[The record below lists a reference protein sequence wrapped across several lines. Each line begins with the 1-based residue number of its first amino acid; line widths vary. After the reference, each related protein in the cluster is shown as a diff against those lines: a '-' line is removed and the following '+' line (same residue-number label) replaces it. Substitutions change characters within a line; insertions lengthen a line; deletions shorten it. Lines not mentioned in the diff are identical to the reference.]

1 MKIVFPT
8 DFSNAAEN
16 AYVYALKL
24 AERLEASITVV
35 HVYEV
40 LQVHSWVEE
49 STNMASVNDKI
60 TIGEFERFR
69 KEIDA
74 FKRIAADNRLEHIDV
89 NYSLKESDYVVEAI
103 LDEAKESGADI
114 IVIGTTGAKGLKE
127 IFFGSVASKVIES
140 ATCPVFMVP
149 DTANYKGILKIG
161 LTLEY
166 KTGEQELIEK
176 SLAFTR
182 KLQGHLHC
190 LHVDV
195 YDPEKTKVKLLEYKE
210 AFKHQSDITFH
221 VHYELD
227 VEKGILEFMKFNQ
240 IDVVI
245 MRVQHQSMLKEL
257 FSYSIA
263 RRIAYHTDIPL
274 LALHTDK

>member
-1 MKIVFPT
+1 MTGTNWPSSSRVIDKKSIRILLRWFT
-8 DFSNAAEN
+8 LDFILSTCLLRSATCSVVT
-16 AYVYALKL
+16 Y
-24 AERLEASITVV
+24 LEI
-35 HVYEV
+35 
-40 LQVHSWVEE
+40 
-49 STNMASVNDKI
+49 K
-60 TIGEFERFR
+60 
-69 KEIDA
+69 
-74 FKRIAADNRLEHIDV
+74 AADESILLSGVLNSWDAIETNLDLSRLSSFSSVSYTHLDV
-89 NYSLKESDYVVEAI
+89 YKRQ
-103 LDEAKESGADI
+103 AKESGADI

-182 KLQGHLHC
+182 RLQGHLHC

-274 LALHTDK
+274 LALHTDKQ

>member
-74 FKRIAADNRLEHIDV
+74 FKRIAADNRLE
-89 NYSLKESDYVVEAI
+89 
-103 LDEAKESGADI
+103 
-114 IVIGTTGAKGLKE
+114 IGRA
-127 IFFGSVASKVIES
+127 
-140 ATCPVFMVP
+140 
-149 DTANYKGILKIG
+149 
-161 LTLEY
+161 
-166 KTGEQELIEK
+166 
-176 SLAFTR
+176 
-182 KLQGHLHC
+182 
-190 LHVDV
+190 HV
-195 YDPEKTKVKLLEYKE
+195 
-210 AFKHQSDITFH
+210 
-221 VHYELD
+221 
-227 VEKGILEFMKFNQ
+227 
-240 IDVVI
+240 
-245 MRVQHQSMLKEL
+245 
-257 FSYSIA
+257 
-263 RRIAYHTDIPL
+263 
-274 LALHTDK
+274 

>member
-1 MKIVFPT
+1 MKILLPT

-24 AERLEASITVV
+24 AEQLEANITVM

-40 LQVHSWVEE
+40 LQVHIWVEE
-49 STNMASVNDKI
+49 STNMDSVNDKI

-69 KEIDA
+69 KEIEA
-74 FKRIAADNRLEHIDV
+74 FKRIATENRLEHIDV
-89 NYSLKESDYVVEAI
+89 NYSLNESDFVVEAI
-103 LDEAKESGADI
+103 LDEAKGSNADI
-114 IVIGTTGAKGLKE
+114 IVIGTTGARGLKE
-127 IFFGSVASKVIES
+127 IFFGSVAAKVIEK

-166 KTGEQELIEK
+166 KTEEMDLIEK
-176 SLAFTR
+176 SLAITR
-182 KLQGHLHC
+182 RLKGHLYC
-190 LHVDV
+190 LHIDV

-210 AFKHQSDITFH
+210 AFKHQTDITFH
-221 VHYELD
+221 VHYDLD

-240 IDVVI
+240 IDIVI
-245 MRVQHQSMLKEL
+245 MRVQQQRMLKEL

-274 LALHTDK
+274 LALH

>member
-1 MKIVFPT
+1 
-8 DFSNAAEN
+8 
-16 AYVYALKL
+16 
-24 AERLEASITVV
+24 
-35 HVYEV
+35 
-40 LQVHSWVEE
+40 
-49 STNMASVNDKI
+49 
-60 TIGEFERFR
+60 
-69 KEIDA
+69 
-74 FKRIAADNRLEHIDV
+74 
-89 NYSLKESDYVVEAI
+89 
-103 LDEAKESGADI
+103 
-114 IVIGTTGAKGLKE
+114 
-127 IFFGSVASKVIES
+127 
-140 ATCPVFMVP
+140 
-149 DTANYKGILKIG
+149 
-161 LTLEY
+161 
-166 KTGEQELIEK
+166 
-176 SLAFTR
+176 
-182 KLQGHLHC
+182 
-190 LHVDV
+190 VDV